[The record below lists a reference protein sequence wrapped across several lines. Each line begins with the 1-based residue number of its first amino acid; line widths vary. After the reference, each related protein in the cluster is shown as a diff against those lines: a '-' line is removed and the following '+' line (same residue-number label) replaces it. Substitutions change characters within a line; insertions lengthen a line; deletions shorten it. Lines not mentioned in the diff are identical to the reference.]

1 MTLYHSTF
9 GWFDAPS
16 CKTTSVGQAY
26 NCFPPSQI
34 KHAALVYTDVLL
46 LGTLSCVGDL
56 KELTFQTAKKA
67 SRLNLLIFLNKPIK
81 VACWCFLIELTLEL
95 FHRP

>member
-56 KELTFQTAKKA
+56 QLPPYQSRYRLKFCYIIKLSVTA
-67 SRLNLLIFLNKPIK
+67 L
-81 VACWCFLIELTLEL
+81 
-95 FHRP
+95 